1 MKPCYRMVGS
11 CNLLWE
17 NAARIIKTH
26 TIYSRYTLAHQHV
39 CVQRWYRCWWFLIYR
54 LSVSYYSFDTKQGI
68 LNYDKQSPKFIILKL
83 TIFILIVSLYS
94 KWQLIS
100 NQENQHR
107 VLQTLF
113 FLHLSK
119 FTLKRYRIV
128 LKTVFFINYKHFV
141 LKYFKH

>member
-94 KWQLIS
+94 KWQIIS
-100 NQENQHR
+100 NQENQHS
-107 VLQTLF
+107 VLQNF
-113 FLHLSK
+113 VFLTSIK
-119 FTLKRYRIV
+119 VYTKKISYCVENCIFY
-128 LKTVFFINYKHFV
+128 
-141 LKYFKH
+141 